1 LKPSPSPTPHRQ
13 LSKEHLQPHPI
24 RASSGQWTSMRQS
37 PPSSPA
43 PFSQM
48 QPVNSGP
55 RQMNSFDNSN
65 SNSPS
70 RRGQGHSQKSSEN
83 IKMAKATD
91 MYFTNP
97 RPTQYQNGGVY
108 DGHGRTAS
116 QYASPQSDGRQMDQ
130 SAWSPASIEPSRDR
144 KKEEGHGKGCGCV
157 IM

>member
-1 LKPSPSPTPHRQ
+1 MP
-13 LSKEHLQPHPI
+13 
-24 RASSGQWTSMRQS
+24 QS

-48 QPVNSGP
+48 QPVGSGP
-55 RQMNSFDNSN
+55 RHMNSYDNSN

-70 RRGQGHSQKSSEN
+70 RRGQSHKSSEN

-91 MYFTNP
+91 MYFSNS
-97 RPTQYQNGGVY
+97 RPTQYQNGVQ
-108 DGHGRTAS
+108 GHGRTASNTNVQS

-130 SAWSPASIEPSRDR
+130 SAWSPASLEPGRNR